1 MNLMQTLIRDSQI
14 KSARELAR
22 QQRQEAKE
30 ESRFGFAKSLLKTGL
45 QFVPGVGKI
54 LSAGVDIIGDPIA
67 RQLGAGADADDI
79 KLSGGNLAF
88 GGEQSAK
95 DARIGLK
102 DYLDSAKQGSILSGV
117 TSLAS
122 YGLDKGWDKS
132 IGGIFKDTTEHGNLT
147 DAIARE
153 TGIGGG
159 AYAKKVAGASG
170 KGDALYE
177 NYLDKFFE
185 GQDFDVTSDMLSR
198 SIPQTGS
205 MYKGIEESL
214 MDKAVQTLGSQE
226 LRKGSI
232 LDNIQKVSESG
243 LNLPQGVSQMS
254 RYADGATHSPQ
265 DIINALMKNP
275 SDIRYLEDMGY
286 TPDMLRRYASSKM
299 PTYEQGGMVQKYE
312 DGGEVAYM
320 QRTSPAKYEGYG
332 PDRYE
337 VEPAST
343 VYDTYTY
350 DGSNWNKTE
359 EGLDALPSGGKLI
372 TQSEMDSYRS
382 EQRTQDVSSTY
393 MSDPTEHGIQEILK
407 SPQLYSQVEAARAGN
422 EGALANILEM
432 VRQARPD
439 LKGTNEAL
447 TESIKKILPNIDL
460 YGQGYQDVLAEGA
473 TTLKGLTE
481 QATGLRA
488 QEATQRAT
496 SGIRTPG
503 AQSSISE
510 GLYSG
515 AEDVYSGMQRGIQGE
530 FDKSFGEFDEMVNLV
545 S

>member
-1 MNLMQTLIRDSQI
+1 MSLLATLVRDSQN

-22 QQRQEAKE
+22 QQRREQRE
-30 ESRFGFAKSLLKTGL
+30 ESRFGFGKSLLKTGL
-45 QFVPGVGKI
+45 QFIPGVGKL

-67 RQLGAGADADDI
+67 RSFGAGADADDI

-102 DYLDSAKQGSILSGV
+102 DYLDSAKEGSISSGL
-117 TSLAS
+117 TSLVS
-122 YGLDKGWDKS
+122 YGLDKGLD
-132 IGGIFKDTTEHGNLT
+132 
-147 DAIARE
+147 
-153 TGIGGG
+153 
-159 AYAKKVAGASG
+159 
-170 KGDALYE
+170 
-177 NYLDKFFE
+177 DKFGDMIGLGGKNPELQKEALDLQNTSGAGMGTQLIMDSLEE
-185 GQDFDVTSDMLSR
+185 GA
-198 SIPQTGS
+198 GS
-205 MYKGIEESL
+205 EWSTQFMPAMIGSESGTL
-214 MDKAVQTLGSQE
+214 RRGAVNL
-226 LRKGSI
+226 
-232 LDNIQKVSESG
+232 LDGIQKVSESN

-275 SDIRYLEDMGY
+275 SDASYLEGMGY

-312 DGGEVAYM
+312 NGGQVAYM
-320 QRTSPAKYEGYG
+320 QRTKPAVYEGYG
-332 PDRYE
+332 PDRE
-337 VEPAST
+337 TVELART

-359 EGLDALPSGGKLI
+359 EGLDALPSGGKTI
-372 TQSEMDSYRS
+372 TQSEIDSYRD

-393 MSDPTEHGIQEILK
+393 MSDPTEFGIQEILK
-407 SPQLYSQVEAARAGN
+407 SPQLYSQVEAARSGN

-439 LKGTNEAL
+439 LEGTNEAL
-447 TESIKKILPNIDL
+447 TASIKKILPNIDL

-496 SGIRTPG
+496 SGIRRPG
-503 AQSSISE
+503 AQSNISE

-530 FDKSFGEFDEMVNLV
+530 FDKSFGEFDDMVNLV

>member
-30 ESRFGFAKSLLKTGL
+30 ESRFGFAKNLLKTGL

-67 RQLGAGADADDI
+67 RRLGAGADADDI

-117 TSLAS
+117 TSLVS
-122 YGLDKGWDKS
+122 YGLDKGLDKKMFD
-132 IGGIFKDTTEHGNLT
+132 GEF
-147 DAIARE
+147 
-153 TGIGGG
+153 
-159 AYAKKVAGASG
+159 
-170 KGDALYE
+170 KGDNLQYE
-177 NYLDKFFE
+177 KYLDDFLLE
-185 GQDFDVTSDMLSR
+185 GKD
-198 SIPQTGS
+198 G
-205 MYKGIEESL
+205 
-214 MDKAVQTLGSQE
+214 TLLEKIS
-226 LRKGSI
+226 
-232 LDNIQKVSESG
+232 DNIQDFG
-243 LNLPQGVSQMS
+243 GNI
-254 RYADGATHSPQ
+254 Q
-265 DIINALMKNP
+265 DFGGK
-275 SDIRYLEDMGY
+275 
-286 TPDMLRRYASSKM
+286 ASSMIADKGSSIM
-299 PTYEQGGMVQKYE
+299 DYFTSMDAFPHLAKSYEQGGMVQKYE
-312 DGGEVAYM
+312 NGGQVAYM
-320 QRTSPAKYEGYG
+320 KRTTPPKFQGYG

-337 VEPAST
+337 VEPGST

-350 DGSNWNKTE
+350 DGLNWNKTE

-372 TQSEMDSYRS
+372 TQSEIDNYRS

-439 LKGTNEAL
+439 LEGSNEAL

-481 QATGLRA
+481 EATGLRA
-488 QEATQRAT
+488 KEATQRAT

-530 FDKSFGEFDEMVNLV
+530 FDKSFNEFDDMVNLV